1 MACSQTFAKGP
12 VMVYSAAN
20 ATTWLFFPL
29 TGPMVTTQM
38 DESRTALELDNVSGN
53 VQVQPALQY
62 SDDGVTWD
70 TAVYFGDTQTTTER
84 TTDGTTY
91 ETGFTALP
99 TPAKTY
105 VRIGVRVK
113 NSSGT
118 AFAAALASIRTEL
131 RSN

>member
-1 MACSQTFAKGP
+1 MTCSKTVAKGP
-12 VMVYSAAN
+12 VMVYSGAN

-38 DESRTALELDNVSGN
+38 DKARTALELENASGN
-53 VQVQPALQY
+53 VQVQPALQH

-70 TAVYFGDTQTTTER
+70 AAVYFGDAQTTTER

-91 ETGFTALP
+91 ETSFTALP
-99 TPAKTY
+99 TPSKTF
-105 VRIGVRVK
+105 VRLGVRVK

-118 AFAAALASIRTEL
+118 AFAAGLASIRVET